1 MTEMFIHLKQAKC
14 QQQEQQLLQLAQCRH
29 MQHLRMLQMLWQTQ
43 EARPQICCILSQIGW
58 IPWFSNNSK
67 VNFSSQTEGSSSQS
81 NFYAENGKFRCLKWG
96 NDAGV
101 SLATFAV
108 TFAAGLLTSLSPC
121 TLSVLPLTLGYIG
134 GYSTSEEDS
143 STASTISR

>member
-1 MTEMFIHLKQAKC
+1 VPTAGAAAFAACTVQAYAASANAADAMADTGGAASDLLYSIAKRMDSLV
-14 QQQEQQLLQLAQCRH
+14 QQQLQ
-29 MQHLRMLQMLWQTQ
+29 
-43 EARPQICCILSQIGW
+43 GD
-58 IPWFSNNSK
+58 F
-67 VNFSSQTEGSSSQS
+67 FSQTEGSSSQS
-81 NFYAENGKFRCLKWG
+81 NFYAENGKFKCLRWG